1 MRPISLASL
10 ALLAAVSM
18 AGSAQAQTAA
28 QPAAAPAAAAP
39 AASSSQGGG
48 KLSHDCK
55 EEVKKA
61 CGRAHGDEMQN
72 CIKSS
77 MDLNKFSDSCKT
89 EIQKQAAA
97 KKPSS

>member
-10 ALLAAVSM
+10 ALVVAAAM

-39 AASSSQGGG
+39 AASSGGG

-61 CGRAHGDEMQN
+61 CGRAHGTEMQD
-72 CIKSS
+72 CVKSS
-77 MDLNKFSDSCKT
+77 LDLNKFSASCTT
-89 EIQKQAAA
+89 ELKQQAAA
-97 KKPSS
+97 KKPSG